1 MMTTTEQFR
10 AAMIEVGMAPPD
22 TINGDGG
29 TQRFSTGNKSGN
41 RNGWYYLHDDGNAW
55 GQAGDWAINGGDAL
69 CTWSEKTTDRMTQAE
84 LDTMRSQQ
92 KAAKAQH
99 DQERTEGHKAAAV
112 TAKSIWDACSP
123 ANAGHG
129 YLVTKGVVSG
139 TARVIQAADAHRLCN
154 RLSPELAGPLLVI
167 PMNNAAGQLRSLQF
181 ITETGTKRPLTGGEK
196 QGCYFA
202 IGKPKGVI
210 VICEGW
216 ATGASIF
223 EATGEAVAV
232 AFDAGNLYAVA
243 LALRNKYPSLK
254 IIMAADDD
262 HLTDGNPGMTKAR
275 AAALA
280 VGGWLAVPEFNPLD
294 RLDCATDFND
304 LHQFD
309 GAGAVKAC
317 FENAIELIAGQ
328 AHLSGATGLNDVWP
342 TPTPL
347 PDELPPVARFTPDLL
362 PESLRPWVLDIAH
375 RMQCPPDFTAVAAL
389 VALSSLIGARAVVQ
403 PKERDDWQVTPNL
416 WGAIVGR
423 PGVKKSPALSEALR
437 PLNRLQ
443 AEAFKDNTGA
453 VTEWEIDCKLVAMQN
468 EGNEKKAK
476 TATSKGDT
484 EGARLLLKP
493 GEVPTEPQARRYI
506 VNDAT
511 VEKLGELVQDNP
523 WGILSYRDELYGLL
537 TSMDKPGQEN
547 ARGFYLQGYDGNQ
560 SYTSDRIMRGTVHID
575 RVCLSMVG
583 GIQPGKIQEYV
594 RGAMAGGTGDDGLL
608 QRFGL
613 TVWPDMLGDY
623 VHVDQWPD
631 TQAKQAAWAV
641 FERLAVLQPEL
652 DDAPTLWRFTPG
664 AQALF
669 VQWLTAFEIELRGDE
684 LHPAIVSH
692 LAKYRKL
699 IPALALVFA
708 LIDTPD
714 SDKLIYENEINR
726 ALAWCDY
733 LRTHVDRLYSAAT
746 RPETTGAASLLA
758 KINTGRLVDADG
770 VLMEGFTPREIV
782 KKGWAGLTT
791 PDEVR
796 KAADVL
802 IDYDWLKLEVV
813 KSDDSKGRGRPSD
826 RYSINPAAM
835 EVIVKCSM
843 KIFKGPDIDPAK
855 TAKTEKQGGNGVSA
869 VSAGSLPAP
878 LEIFNAVNGNDFEPA
893 GKAAAAD
900 SEVF

>member
-1 MMTTTEQFR
+1 MNNTTEQFR
-10 AAMIEVGMAPPD
+10 AAMLAVGITPPD
-22 TINGDGG
+22 SIMGNGN
-29 TQRFSTGNKSGN
+29 THRFSTGNKSGN
-41 RNGWYYLHDDGNAW
+41 RNGWYFLHQDGNAW
-55 GQAGDWAINGGDAL
+55 GQAGDWAISGGDAL
-69 CTWSEKTTDRMTQAE
+69 CTWSEKTTTQMTQAE
-84 LDTMRSQQ
+84 LDTMRRQQ
-92 KAAKAQH
+92 QAVKAQH
-99 DQERTEGHKAAAV
+99 DKERTEGHEAAALV
-112 TAKSIWDACSP
+112 ARAIWDVSTP
-123 ANAGHG
+123 ANAEHG
-129 YLVTKGVVSG
+129 YSVTKGVKPG
-139 TARVIQAADAHRLCN
+139 TVRMIQAADAHRLCN

-167 PMNNAAGQLRSLQF
+167 PLSNAAGKLRSLQF

-216 ATGASIF
+216 ATGASIH
-223 EATGEAVAV
+223 ECTEGEAVAV

-243 LALRNKYPSLK
+243 LALRTKYPGLK

-275 AAALA
+275 AVAMA

-309 GAGAVKAC
+309 GAGEVKAC

-328 AHLSGATGLNDVWP
+328 AHQKGATGLNDVWP

-389 VALSSLIGARAVVQ
+389 VALSSLIGARAVIQ

-443 AEAFKDNTGA
+443 ADAFKSNTGA
-453 VTEWEIDCKLVAMQN
+453 VTEWEIDCKLVAMQDVD
-468 EGNEKKAK
+468 NEKKAK
-476 TATSKGDT
+476 AATSKGDT
-484 EGARLLLKP
+484 EGARFLLKP

-641 FERLAVLQPEL
+641 FERLAVLQPGE
-652 DDAPTLWRFTPG
+652 DDTPIVWRFTPG

-669 VQWLTAFEIELRGDE
+669 VQWLTAFEIELRGDD

-714 SDKLIYENEINR
+714 SDNLIYENEINR

-733 LRTHVDRLYSAAT
+733 LRTHVERLYSAAT

-758 KINTGRLVDADG
+758 KINAGRLVDADG
-770 VLMEGFTPREIV
+770 VLMDGFTPRLAAN
-782 KKGWAGLTT
+782 KGWAGLTT
-791 PDEVR
+791 TDEVR

-802 IDYDWLKLEVV
+802 ADYDWLKLEVV
-813 KSDDSKGRGRPSD
+813 KAGATGGRPSD
-826 RYSINPAAM
+826 RYFINPAAM
-835 EVIVKCSM
+835 EARAKGRM
-843 KIFKGPDIDPAK
+843 KIFKSPDIDPTKPTKPTNEA
-855 TAKTEKQGGNGVSA
+855 ENRGFVGSV
-869 VSAGSLPAP
+869 GSLPAP
-878 LEIFNAVNGNDFEPA
+878 LEIFNTVNGNDFEPA
-893 GKAAAAD
+893 GEATTDEA
-900 SEVF
+900 EVF